1 MGNSSTREKIEG
13 LHRQVIKHMQKIDR
27 ERQKSQPNERL
38 IRHWEKEISAFS
50 ERINRL
56 EQCLVRRRKRGR

>member
-13 LHRQVIKHMQKIDR
+13 LHRQVIEHMQKIER

-38 IRHWEKEISAFS
+38 ILHWEKEISAFS

-56 EQCLVRRRKRGR
+56 EQRLVRKRKRGR